1 VRVLVTGGGGFV
13 GSHVVEALL
22 DAGHHVRVV
31 DRDPAWVVKGAELI
45 RADLGAAGVAT
56 EAVEGMD
63 AVCHQAARV
72 GIGVDFADAPAYVSD
87 NQLASAHLLAALAA
101 AGFAGRLVL
110 ASSMVVYGEGRYRC
124 PSHGVVRAEPRPA
137 ADLEAGRFDPF
148 CPLCGAP
155 LWWAAVEESAPLD
168 PRSVYA
174 ASKVGQEHLC
184 AFWARQAG
192 SRTGASVVALRYHN
206 VYGPRLPFG
215 TPYAGVAALWCTAL
229 RRGQA
234 PRVFEDG
241 RQTRDFVHVTDVAA
255 ANLAALAVVLDGGSF
270 EAVNVCSGAPV
281 SVLDVAA
288 GLCDAF
294 GPGAARPVVTG
305 EYRLGDVRHVV
316 ASPDRAAHLMGFR
329 ARVPLAEGLAGMAE
343 WSESNASRGG
353 AVREP

>member
-1 VRVLVTGGGGFV
+1 
-13 GSHVVEALL
+13 
-22 DAGHHVRVV
+22 
-31 DRDPAWVVKGAELI
+31 
-45 RADLGAAGVAT
+45 
-56 EAVEGMD
+56 M
-63 AVCHQAARV
+63 
-72 GIGVDFADAPAYVSD
+72 SD
-87 NQLASAHLLAALAA
+87 NQLATARLLAALAA

-137 ADLEAGRFDPF
+137 ADLDAGRFDPS
-148 CPLCGAP
+148 CPLCAAP
-155 LWWAAVEESAPLD
+155 LSWAAVEESAALD

-184 AFWARQAG
+184 ASWAREAG

-215 TPYAGVAALWCTAL
+215 TPYAGVAALWCSAL
-229 RRGQA
+229 RRGEA

-255 ANLAALAVVLDGGSF
+255 ANLAALGVLLDGGSF

-288 GLCDAF
+288 GLCRRLR
-294 GPGAARPVVTG
+294 ARPLPG
-305 EYRLGDVRHVV
+305 R
-316 ASPDRAAHLMGFR
+316 S
-329 ARVPLAEGLAGMAE
+329 
-343 WSESNASRGG
+343 
-353 AVREP
+353 